1 MDIGDHLERS
11 IDTLAGA
18 TRVRGTR
25 LSVDFILGLFEQGWS
40 EADVLDNYPQLR
52 HESLM
57 AVFSYAR
64 KSLRADEVISV
75 ES

>member
-1 MDIGDHLERS
+1 MDIDKHLARS
-11 IDTLAGA
+11 IDTVAGA
-18 TRVRGTR
+18 TRIRGTP

-52 HESLM
+52 RESLM